1 MVGAMGPPS
10 QPSPS
15 GPFPGGPVAYATTCL
30 LGPQRRRRTGPP
42 LCSEPEGQPFMRCGK
57 ATLIRH
63 LTSHRYDRQI
73 DAWGRSSMSEGVTGN
88 RHGILAN
95 PDRPRL
101 ASKGFRRAG
110 SGLLPSL
117 RRILLVLALA
127 GGLVSV
133 TQGQARAAQARTGGA
148 KVLIGA
154 RGDLAPALGQSSSGY
169 WLVGS
174 DGGIYA
180 FGDAHFDGSTA
191 GIALAHPIVGIA
203 ATPDGKGYW
212 LVASDGGIYAFGDAH
227 FDGST
232 AGIALAHPIVGIAAT
247 GLNNG
252 PAPGDDIDGHHDLAG
267 VSCPTNGWCMAVD
280 ASGNAINYSG
290 GAWGAPVLVDPGST
304 DHADLGFGEFDA
316 VSCPTTRF
324 CMAVSNLDG
333 YSIYNG
339 AGWSTIQ
346 WPPLG
351 IGNSFHAVSCASA
364 TFCDAEVDNFGDQA
378 QWDRGTWTETTE
390 DKNLDVRIGQGP
402 SSVSCA
408 PSSNAEYC
416 VYVDNYNNYAV
427 FDNGTWLDRGSKLF
441 AAGYAQAE
449 VSCYAVDRCG
459 AIDDSGVAITYNGSS
474 WSTSKL
480 VDPPVGPAGVP
491 TDLSC
496 VTGFCAAGTIDGK
509 ILYENAGSWSAPL
522 AVGHAHITAVSCA
535 SSTFCVVVGPSGHA
549 LVLNPTA

>member
-1 MVGAMGPPS
+1 
-10 QPSPS
+10 
-15 GPFPGGPVAYATTCL
+15 
-30 LGPQRRRRTGPP
+30 
-42 LCSEPEGQPFMRCGK
+42 
-57 ATLIRH
+57 
-63 LTSHRYDRQI
+63 
-73 DAWGRSSMSEGVTGN
+73 
-88 RHGILAN
+88 
-95 PDRPRL
+95 
-101 ASKGFRRAG
+101 
-110 SGLLPSL
+110 
-117 RRILLVLALA
+117 
-127 GGLVSV
+127 
-133 TQGQARAAQARTGGA
+133 
-148 KVLIGA
+148 
-154 RGDLAPALGQSSSGY
+154 LGQSSSGY

-267 VSCPTNGWCMAVD
+267 VSCPKNGWCMAVD

-535 SSTFCVVVGPSGHA
+535 SSTFCVAVGPSGHA

>member
-1 MVGAMGPPS
+1 
-10 QPSPS
+10 
-15 GPFPGGPVAYATTCL
+15 
-30 LGPQRRRRTGPP
+30 
-42 LCSEPEGQPFMRCGK
+42 
-57 ATLIRH
+57 
-63 LTSHRYDRQI
+63 
-73 DAWGRSSMSEGVTGN
+73 MSEAVIGN
-88 RHGILAN
+88 RHGNLAN

-101 ASKGFRRAG
+101 PSKGLRRAG

-127 GGLVSV
+127 AGLVSV
-133 TQGQARAAQARTGGA
+133 TQGQARAAQAGTGAA

-154 RGDLAPALGQSSSGY
+154 RGDRAPALDQSSS
-169 WLVGS
+169 
-174 DGGIYA
+174 
-180 FGDAHFDGSTA
+180 
-191 GIALAHPIVGIA
+191 
-203 ATPDGKGYW
+203 GYW

-232 AGIALAHPIVGIAAT
+232 GGIALAHPIVGIAAT

-290 GAWGAPVLVDPGST
+290 GAWGTPVLVDPGFT

-351 IGNSFHAVSCASA
+351 IGNSFHAVSCASP

-378 QWDRGTWTETTE
+378 QWDGGTWTETTE
-390 DKNLDVRIGQGP
+390 DKNLNVRIGQGP

-408 PSSNAEYC
+408 PSSTAEYC

-427 FDNGTWLDRGSKLF
+427 FDNGTWLDRGSRLF
-441 AAGYAQAE
+441 AAGYARAE

-480 VDPPVGPAGVP
+480 VDPPGGPAGVP

-535 SSTFCVVVGPSGHA
+535 SSTFCVAVGPSGHA